1 MTRISVT
8 SLRGNYESSTTSHCH
23 KKIMNKDFGLLFFK
37 LGQVF
42 VQDFSKITSGLNM
55 NIYFW
60 PIILSLPT
68 VGWLDDEDNICMMK
82 IMMKMAIAI
91 IVMMQL
97 LLLPLLQTSRCLDS
111 SISS

>member
-1 MTRISVT
+1 MISSMTRISVT

-68 VGWLDDEDNICMMK
+68 VLTGFT
-82 IMMKMAIAI
+82 
-91 IVMMQL
+91 VQ
-97 LLLPLLQTSRCLDS
+97 S
-111 SISS
+111 SGQMESSH